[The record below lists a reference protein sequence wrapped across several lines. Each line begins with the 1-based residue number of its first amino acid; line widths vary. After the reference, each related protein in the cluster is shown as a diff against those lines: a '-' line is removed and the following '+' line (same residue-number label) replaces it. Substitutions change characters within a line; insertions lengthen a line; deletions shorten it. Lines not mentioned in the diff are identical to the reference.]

1 LKKDIDKG
9 FDLFSDVLLNPVFP
23 QQEIDRKKVLLD
35 GANKQHEEDP
45 FFVAECT
52 FRKGVFW

>member
-45 FFVAECT
+45 FFCCRVHL
-52 FRKGVFW
+52 